1 MPLLPFERSG
11 MATVDHPTFPLFEV
25 DPQPQL
31 YADIVGIEVVALIGE
46 EVVSREGQKDIRI
59 NRKVVLHKPFET
71 NPWPEDEGRIIVAEA
86 GFDKLRPKVRP
97 SVGDRPAVQERQGGD
112 VEFRKGPE
120 PVARELI
127 KIARYFGK
135 PSNLQIIL
143 WKIPKAAT
151 EIQYSTAFLL
161 NIEGAGQAEFLRPA
175 LEQRALRH
183 RAPRPAESHRYDT
196 HTEQLFHRFPP
207 RILMHGVKSDQGER
221 VYLSPWYGTW

>member
-25 DPQPQL
+25 DPQPKL
-31 YADIVGIEVVALIGE
+31 YADIVGIEIVALIGE
-46 EVVSREGQKDIRI
+46 EVVSRDGHEDIRI
-59 NRKVVLHKPFET
+59 NSKVVLNKPFET
-71 NPWPEDEGRIIVAEA
+71 NPWPEDEGRIIFAEA
-86 GFDKLRPKVRP
+86 GVDKLEPEVRA
-97 SVGDRPAVQERQGGD
+97 SVGDRPSLQERQGGD
-112 VEFRKGPE
+112 VEFRKAPE

-127 KIARYFGK
+127 EIARYFGK

-151 EIQYSTAFLL
+151 EIQHGTAFPL

-196 HTEQLFHRFPP
+196 HTQQLFHRFPP
-207 RILMHGVKSDQGER
+207 LSTGR
-221 VYLSPWYGTW
+221 VP

>member
-1 MPLLPFERSG
+1 MPLLPCERSG

-31 YADIVGIEVVALIGE
+31 YADIVGIEVVALVGE

-71 NPWPEDEGRIIVAEA
+71 NPWPEDEGRIIFAEA

-97 SVGDRPAVQERQGGD
+97 SVGDRPALQERQGGD

-127 KIARYFGK
+127 KILIIPNWQISPKILKLLKMRYENA
-135 PSNLQIIL
+135 SSSSLAN
-143 WKIPKAAT
+143 
-151 EIQYSTAFLL
+151 
-161 NIEGAGQAEFLRPA
+161 
-175 LEQRALRH
+175 
-183 RAPRPAESHRYDT
+183 
-196 HTEQLFHRFPP
+196 
-207 RILMHGVKSDQGER
+207 R
-221 VYLSPWYGTW
+221 VPDSGYA